1 MTERP
6 LWRRLY
12 DDVERAVAP
21 QVEGLVR
28 SDGFAEATAFVTKA
42 QSAVRDQIQG
52 ATTRV
57 WHLFNLPTATDVQRL
72 RGQMGALDRE
82 VRRLSLRLEQQ
93 AGAPASPGSAAPD
106 RNAPERAE
114 VPVERP
120 AGKVTD
126 DADIAESDERARPGA
141 SRGRAKRPPRS

>member
-57 WHLFNLPTATDVQRL
+57 WHLFNLPTAPTCSGCGGRWAPSTA
-72 RGQMGALDRE
+72 RCGGCPCASNSKRA
-82 VRRLSLRLEQQ
+82 RRR
-93 AGAPASPGSAAPD
+93 
-106 RNAPERAE
+106 
-114 VPVERP
+114 
-120 AGKVTD
+120 
-126 DADIAESDERARPGA
+126 RPGA
-141 SRGRAKRPPRS
+141 RRPTGTRRSGPRCRSRGRPER